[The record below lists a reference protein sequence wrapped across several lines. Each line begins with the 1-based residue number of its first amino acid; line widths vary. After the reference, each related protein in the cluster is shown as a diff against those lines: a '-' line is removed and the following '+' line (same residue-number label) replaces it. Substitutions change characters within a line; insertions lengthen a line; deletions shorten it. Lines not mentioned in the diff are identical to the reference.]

1 MSAAN
6 NEAKARAT
14 SHTYF
19 SQRLK
24 LHYLDWGNADKK
36 HVLLIHGIQDHCH
49 TWDWTSEELCQDYHL
64 VVPDLRGHGDSQWC
78 QGSSYNHLDYVYD
91 IAQLMEQENL
101 DPVNIIAHSMG
112 GTIAS
117 LFAGIFPEKVASLV
131 ILEGIGSAW
140 HKNNDDPQTRI
151 RHWIS
156 TTRDLAG
163 RTPRKYPELSDAFK
177 RMQQS
182 NPHLSEARAR
192 HLTVHG
198 SNRNED
204 GTYSW
209 KFDNYT
215 HSRAPFNLEPDDME
229 RLWEN
234 IDCPTL
240 ILNAKQ
246 GFAHRVGQDGSIGRF
261 RHCTLKD
268 IDNAGHWLH
277 HDQFDTF
284 VTLTKDFLNDHA
296 G

>member
-1 MSAAN
+1 MGTTH
-6 NEAKARAT
+6 NETKARAT

-151 RHWIS
+151 RNWIN

-163 RTPRKYPELSDAFK
+163 RTPRKYAELSDAFK

-192 HLTVHG
+192 HLTAHG

-246 GFAHRVGQDGSIGRF
+246 GFAHRVGQDDSIDRF
-261 RHCTLKD
+261 RHCTLKN

-284 VTLTKDFLNDHA
+284 VTLTKYFLNKHA
-296 G
+296 A